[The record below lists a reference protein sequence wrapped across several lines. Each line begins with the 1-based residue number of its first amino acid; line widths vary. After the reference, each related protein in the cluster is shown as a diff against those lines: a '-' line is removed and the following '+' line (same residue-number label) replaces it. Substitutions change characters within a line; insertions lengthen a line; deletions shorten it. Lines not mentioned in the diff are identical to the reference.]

1 MGICDSTKNKKKN
14 TKETKVILPES
25 EANENQK
32 SGPVKLS
39 SDFVEDDEINK
50 REL

>member
-25 EANENQK
+25 EVMKIKNQAQLNYQAILLK
-32 SGPVKLS
+32 MMK
-39 SDFVEDDEINK
+39 
-50 REL
+50 